1 MTAGGNEK
9 RRRVYNPRIVGGK
22 GLLPVRCPPT
32 QRDKEST
39 CFSLPGASS
48 LLIDESLRN
57 RSPRRSDSYPKAQI
71 TLMAV
76 QKMQVVVQKM
86 QVEIKTKL
94 VTFVTDN
101 VLLVGIVGNKNLLA
115 RMLQDKER

>member
-1 MTAGGNEK
+1 
-9 RRRVYNPRIVGGK
+9 
-22 GLLPVRCPPT
+22 
-32 QRDKEST
+32 
-39 CFSLPGASS
+39 
-48 LLIDESLRN
+48 
-57 RSPRRSDSYPKAQI
+57 
-71 TLMAV
+71 MAV
-76 QKMQVVVQKM
+76 QKMHVVVQKM

>member
-1 MTAGGNEK
+1 
-9 RRRVYNPRIVGGK
+9 
-22 GLLPVRCPPT
+22 
-32 QRDKEST
+32 
-39 CFSLPGASS
+39 
-48 LLIDESLRN
+48 
-57 RSPRRSDSYPKAQI
+57 
-71 TLMAV
+71 
-76 QKMQVVVQKM
+76 MQVVVQKM

>member
-1 MTAGGNEK
+1 MRKDAAS
-9 RRRVYNPRIVGGK
+9 IS
-22 GLLPVRCPPT
+22 PVSSAARACCRFGARQHRETKKAPA
-32 QRDKEST
+32 
-39 CFSLPGASS
+39 SLYPGASS
-48 LLIDESLRN
+48 LLIGESLRN
-57 RSPRRSDSYPKAQI
+57 RSPRRSDSYPKAKI

>member
-1 MTAGGNEK
+1 
-9 RRRVYNPRIVGGK
+9 
-22 GLLPVRCPPT
+22 
-32 QRDKEST
+32 
-39 CFSLPGASS
+39 
-48 LLIDESLRN
+48 
-57 RSPRRSDSYPKAQI
+57 
-71 TLMAV
+71 MAV